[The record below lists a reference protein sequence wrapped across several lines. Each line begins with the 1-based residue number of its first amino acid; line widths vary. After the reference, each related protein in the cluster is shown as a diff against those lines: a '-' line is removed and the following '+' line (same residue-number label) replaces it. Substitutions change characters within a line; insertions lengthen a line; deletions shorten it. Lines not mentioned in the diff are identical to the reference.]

1 MFIRTLNKY
10 TKVKL
15 VRFYDGTIDRGIN
28 NVYYKILDSII
39 LVLLLLFMK
48 QHIMLKIQLDVY
60 RIK

>member
-1 MFIRTLNKY
+1 M
-10 TKVKL
+10 KL